1 MAATTTTTSSSA
13 IANRSDGGGAVR
25 EYDFVRVELTR
36 HREGLELAEDYR
48 ELIRGRAAE
57 GWEFVQAIVLEQH
70 VRPHL
75 DLVFRRKPAKRKCK
89 DHPTE
94 KGESQ

>member
-1 MAATTTTTSSSA
+1 M
-13 IANRSDGGGAVR
+13 RSRAFGGGAVR
-25 EYDFVRVELTR
+25 EYDVVRVELTR

-70 VRPHL
+70 VRPHV
-75 DLVFRRKPAKRKCK
+75 DLVFRRKAPKRKCK